1 MSIMK
6 LGALGEFFGAI
17 AVAVTLVYLVVQI
30 RQNTKTLKSSIYT
43 DWASLSSTV
52 HMMVANNVELFATV
66 YSEPDRKFRELNRE
80 QQVAHHALW
89 HTNMN
94 VYESLYLNYLQGT
107 VDESVFEAKHRT
119 LVNFLATHSLHRQ
132 TWHEYGERI
141 YDRRFVDYVNDK
153 IMPAVE

>member
-1 MSIMK
+1 MTIME

-43 DWASLSSTV
+43 DWASVSSTT
-52 HMMVANNVELFATV
+52 HMMMANNVELFAGV
-66 YSEPDRKFRELNRE
+66 YSEPDRKFRELKLGE
-80 QQVAHHALW
+80 QIAHQALW
-89 HTNMN
+89 HNNMN
-94 VYESLYLNYLQGT
+94 IYESIYLNYLQGT

-119 LVNFLATHSLHRQ
+119 LVNFLATNSLHRQ
-132 TWHEYGERI
+132 TWHQYGERI

-153 IMPAVE
+153 VMPEVE